1 MEKLKRITQE
11 KFDSLKNGEKELLLS
26 YYKTY
31 EKENELIK
39 SLTKFRKKSK
49 KVKEKLNK
57 VQIKKKE
64 IIENIKSINKTL
76 FTSSTIVCDKRWN
89 SYICIFKNS
98 ESQKSLYLGNHKS
111 IIKALAPF
119 YPKDEFKDSQEFL
132 KEELKK
138 IISTVQDKLI
148 KYNNNNEITFKK
160 NKLKNIVKLYAESGK
175 WDYWSIEDE
184 N

>member
-39 SLTKFRKKSK
+39 SLTKFRKKTK

-76 FTSSTIVCDKRWN
+76 FTSSTVVCDKRWN

-138 IISTVQDKLI
+138 IISAVQDKLI
-148 KYNNNNEITFKK
+148 KHNNNNEITFKK

>member
-1 MEKLKRITQE
+1 M
-11 KFDSLKNGEKELLLS
+11 
-26 YYKTY
+26 
-31 EKENELIK
+31 
-39 SLTKFRKKSK
+39 
-49 KVKEKLNK
+49 
-57 VQIKKKE
+57 KKKE
-64 IIENIKSINKTL
+64 IMEKIKSINKSL

-111 IIKALAPF
+111 IIQALAPL
-119 YPKDEFKDSQEFL
+119 YSKEEFKESQEFL

-148 KYNNNNEITFKK
+148 KHNDNNEITLKK
-160 NKLKNIVKLYAESGK
+160 NKLKSIVELYAESGR
-175 WDYWSIEDE
+175 WDYWSIE

>member
-1 MEKLKRITQE
+1 MDKLKRITQE

-31 EKENELIK
+31 EKENELIN
-39 SLTKFRKKSK
+39 SLTKFRKKTK

-57 VQIKKKE
+57 LQIKKKK

-98 ESQKSLYLGNHKS
+98 ESQKSLYLGSHKS

-119 YPKDEFKDSQEFL
+119 YPKDEFKNSQEFL

-138 IISTVQDKLI
+138 IISSVQDKLI
-148 KYNNNNEITFKK
+148 KHNNNNEITFKK

>member
-39 SLTKFRKKSK
+39 SLTKFRKKTK